1 MKEAFLV
8 VLGIGV
14 GYWFRGRS
22 IERARLKEENALLM
36 AKLKEKEANKGGEN

>member
-8 VLGIGV
+8 ALGIGV

-36 AKLKEKEANKGGEN
+36 AKLREKEAAAKGDN